1 MIEIVKMLRDRVC
14 TNPCPTMTFESQ
26 CDCALDVFAANLI
39 EELEAKTKHTGSKRI
54 EELERTLQ
62 EIAQHDL
69 QALALDAL
77 YPGTRTSRVAWQT
90 ARSQKR
96 PVK

>member
-39 EELEAKTKHTGSKRI
+39 EELEAKTKHTDSKRI
-54 EELERTLQ
+54 EELEQALRT
-62 EIAQHDL
+62 IAQHDT
-69 QALALDAL
+69 QTIALDAL
-77 YPGTRTSRVAWQT
+77 YPGDHHHNRLR
-90 ARSQKR
+90 K
-96 PVK
+96 K